1 MAEDEEI
8 GVTSAAVGTHFPN
21 KPLGD
26 KCEGSAKTREVLDS
40 PGGKND
46 EDEDDED
53 VDDTVSTDP
62 ELLSTLGVSSLGVEG
77 AT

>member
-1 MAEDEEI
+1 VAEDEEI

-26 KCEGSAKTREVLDS
+26 KCDGSAKTREVLDS

-46 EDEDDED
+46 EEDEEE
-53 VDDTVSTDP
+53 VDDAVSTDP

>member
-26 KCEGSAKTREVLDS
+26 KCDGSAKTREVLDS

-46 EDEDDED
+46 EEDEEE
-53 VDDTVSTDP
+53 VDDAVSTDP

>member
-1 MAEDEEI
+1 VAEDEEI

-46 EDEDDED
+46 EDED

>member
-46 EDEDDED
+46 EDED